1 MAPAPKFIITS
12 AHNNPAG
19 GGLASFNDILS
30 RKSLFK
36 DVSVLSPHYVPG
48 ELPFRDSQIREIME
62 TLAPALKGQKPK
74 NLFIY
79 GKTGTG
85 KTCSVKHV
93 MDKFNEYDAKTGDA
107 LPPESAMMYINCR
120 IYHSRYRILQ
130 KIMKQFIPELDKAGF
145 GLPFLYEKLVEEM
158 GKGKQMI
165 IVLDEIDMVK
175 DIDDLVYTLTRS
187 NDENKGKGGI
197 SIVGISNKIHFKTA
211 LDPRSK
217 SSLYESEMNFPV
229 YTAVQLQHI
238 LNQRIAMG
246 YEPNVV
252 EPSAVN
258 LAAAITGSETGD
270 ARQALKLITISGE
283 IAQQKGDQK
292 VTDEH
297 VELARKKV
305 ELDLAAETIS
315 QLPDN
320 LKYVLYAIA
329 HITKNGSRWS
339 RLEGME
345 EGFLFSGEIYDEYAH
360 VCNQLR
366 KKPRSPRWVKEYVK
380 DLEMLGIV
388 VTTPS
393 GKGVRGQT
401 TLVKLGYPATDM
413 LELLKPTLNLPDKS

>member
-1 MAPAPKFIITS
+1 
-12 AHNNPAG
+12 
-19 GGLASFNDILS
+19 
-30 RKSLFK
+30 
-36 DVSVLSPHYVPG
+36 
-48 ELPFRDSQIREIME
+48 
-62 TLAPALKGQKPK
+62 
-74 NLFIY
+74 
-79 GKTGTG
+79 
-85 KTCSVKHV
+85 
-93 MDKFNEYDAKTGDA
+93 
-107 LPPESAMMYINCR
+107 
-120 IYHSRYRILQ
+120 LQ
-130 KIMKQFIPELDKAGF
+130 Q
-145 GLPFLYEKLVEEM
+145 
-158 GKGKQMI
+158 
-165 IVLDEIDMVK
+165 
-175 DIDDLVYTLTRS
+175 
-187 NDENKGKGGI
+187 
-197 SIVGISNKIHFKTA
+197 
-211 LDPRSK
+211 
-217 SSLYESEMNFPV
+217 
-229 YTAVQLQHI
+229 I
-238 LNQRIAMG
+238 LNQRISLG
-246 YEPNVV
+246 YEPNSV
-252 EPSAVN
+252 ETSAVN

-270 ARQALKLITISGE
+270 ARQALKLITIAGE
-283 IAQQKGDQK
+283 IAQQKGDAK

-360 VCNQLR
+360 VCNQLK

-413 LELLKPTLNLPDKS
+413 LELMRPTLNLPESS

>member
-1 MAPAPKFIITS
+1 
-12 AHNNPAG
+12 
-19 GGLASFNDILS
+19 LASFNDILS

-48 ELPFRDSQIREIME
+48 ELLFRDSQIREIME

-93 MDKFNEYDAKTGDA
+93 MDKFNEYDVKTNNTPTPESAIKLPAGSNS
-107 LPPESAMMYINCR
+107 PPESAMMYINCR

-145 GLPFLYEKLVEEM
+145 GLPFLYEKLVEEI

-165 IVLDEIDMVK
+165 IILDEIDMVK

-187 NDENKGKGGI
+187 NDETKGKGGI
-197 SIVGISNKIHFKTA
+197 SLVGISNKIHFKTA

-229 YTAVQLQHI
+229 YTAVQLQQI
-238 LNQRIAMG
+238 LNQRISLG
-246 YEPNVV
+246 YEPNSV
-252 EPSAVN
+252 ETSAVN

-270 ARQALKLITISGE
+270 ARQALKLITIAGE
-283 IAQQKGDQK
+283 IAQQKGDAK

-360 VCNQLR
+360 VCNQLK

-413 LELLKPTLNLPDKS
+413 LELMRPTLNLPESS